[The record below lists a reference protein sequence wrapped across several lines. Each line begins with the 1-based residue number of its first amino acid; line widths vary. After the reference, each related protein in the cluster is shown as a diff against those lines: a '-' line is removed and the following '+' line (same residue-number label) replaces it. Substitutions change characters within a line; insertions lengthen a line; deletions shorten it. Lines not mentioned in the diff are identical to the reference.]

1 MDILRKKIKDKEYNN
16 NFSYQLLES
25 EKHFNNIYK
34 ECSYSFK
41 KEIGSYLFDGKK
53 YQYKIDFYPK
63 QKLLFEKSKNK
74 ENILEIGVY
83 MGHSLLIM
91 LMANPYA
98 KITCIDIDDT
108 YSGPATRYLQKKFPN
123 SQIEF
128 IKSDSLKV
136 LDKLNKKYDFFH
148 IDGAHKNKIV
158 TKEFNYCINL
168 RDSNSVEFIFDDID
182 NCLILKENIFSTYE
196 VKNPYFGGIG
206 YSRNLYFKITFPEK
220 KIFFLKKKIL
230 FKIKNIFD
238 YVIFKLSKLDKF
250 KKI

>member
-1 MDILRKKIKDKEYNN
+1 MDILREKIKDKEYNN

-34 ECSYSFK
+34 ECTYSFEK
-41 KEIGSYLFDGKK
+41 GCGSYLFDGKNYK
-53 YQYKIDFYPK
+53 YAIHFYSK

-108 YSGPATRYLQKKFPN
+108 YSGPATNYLQKEFPN

-148 IDGAHKNKIV
+148 IDGAHKNKII
-158 TKEFNYCINL
+158 TKEFNHCINL
-168 RDSNSVEFIFDDID
+168 RNSSGVEFIFDDID
-182 NCLILKENIFSTYE
+182 NCLTLKKNIFSTYE
-196 VKNPYFGGIG
+196 VKNPYFADCFG
-206 YSRNLYFKITFPEK
+206 RNLYFKILFPEK
-220 KIFFLKKKIL
+220 KMVFLKKKIL

-238 YVIFKLSKLDKF
+238 YVIFKLSKLAKF

>member
-1 MDILRKKIKDKEYNN
+1 MDILRKKIKDKKLSN

-34 ECSYSFK
+34 ECSYSFEK
-41 KEIGSYLFDGKK
+41 GCGSYLFDGKN
-53 YQYKIDFYPK
+53 YQYAIDLYSK

-74 ENILEIGVY
+74 ENILEIGTY

-108 YSGPATRYLQKKFPN
+108 YSGPATSYLQKEFPN

-128 IKSDSLKV
+128 IKSDNLKI

-158 TKEFNYCINL
+158 TKEFYHCINL
-168 RDSNSVEFIFDDID
+168 RNSNSVEFIFDDID
-182 NCLILKENIFSTYE
+182 NCLTLKKNIFSTYE
-196 VKNPYFGGIG
+196 IKNPHFTDCL
-206 YSRNLYFKITFPEK
+206 SRNLYFKIVFPEEK
-220 KIFFLKKKIL
+220 MIFLRKKIL

-238 YVIFKLSKLDKF
+238 YLIFKLSKLAQF

>member
-1 MDILRKKIKDKEYNN
+1 MDILRKKIKDKKLSN

-34 ECSYSFK
+34 ECSYSFEK
-41 KEIGSYLFDGKK
+41 GCGSYLFDGKN
-53 YQYKIDFYPK
+53 YQYAIDLYSK

-74 ENILEIGVY
+74 ENILEIGTY

-108 YSGPATRYLQKKFPN
+108 YSGPATSYLQKEFPN

-128 IKSDSLKV
+128 IKSDNLKI

-158 TKEFNYCINL
+158 TKEFYHCINL
-168 RDSNSVEFIFDDID
+168 RNSNSVEFIFDDID
-182 NCLILKENIFSTYE
+182 NCLTLKKNIFSTYE
-196 VKNPYFGGIG
+196 IKNTHFTDCL
-206 YSRNLYFKITFPEK
+206 SRNLYFKIVFPEEK
-220 KIFFLKKKIL
+220 MIFLRKKIL

-238 YVIFKLSKLDKF
+238 YLIFKLSKLAQF

>member
-41 KEIGSYLFDGKK
+41 KEYGSYLFDGKK
-53 YQYKIDFYPK
+53 YQYTIDFYPK

-108 YSGPATRYLQKKFPN
+108 YSGPATCYLQKKFPN

-148 IDGAHKNKIV
+148 IDGTHKNKII

-168 RDSNSVEFIFDDID
+168 RSSNSVEFIFDDID
-182 NCLILKENIFSTYE
+182 NCLILKKNIFSTYE
-196 VKNPYFGGIG
+196 VKNSYFGDC
-206 YSRNLYFKITFPEK
+206 YSRNLYFKIIFPEK
-220 KIFFLKKKIL
+220 KMVFLKKKIL

-238 YVIFKLSKLDKF
+238 YVIFKLSKLAKF

>member
-53 YQYKIDFYPK
+53 YQYTIDFYPK

-108 YSGPATRYLQKKFPN
+108 YSGPATRYLQKEFPN
-123 SQIEF
+123 SKIKF
-128 IKSDSLKV
+128 IKSDSLKILKN
-136 LDKLNKKYDFFH
+136 LDDKFDFFH
-148 IDGAHKNKIV
+148 IDGVHKNKVI

-168 RDSNSVEFIFDDID
+168 RKNNKIEFIFDDVN
-182 NCLILKENIFSTYE
+182 NCLPLINNIF
-196 VKNPYFGGIG
+196 F
-206 YSRNLYFKITFPEK
+206 
-220 KIFFLKKKIL
+220 IL
-230 FKIKNIFD
+230 
-238 YVIFKLSKLDKF
+238 
-250 KKI
+250 